1 MAVPRVVGAACSRTD
16 VGNGEENA
24 RYKLT
29 LFGLMRCPGV
39 GACADPVSLAAAYV
53 CSQQTQDIRFSPAW
67 RLRRA
72 EVEVLATEADRKIR
86 IAKKLPTLAD
96 TTTFRCL
103 EGKGF
108 TWCHILVSQAL
119 YHGHNKHV
127 CVGTQNFQKLV
138 VCISAYLA
146 PVADTFAAEQLHLAE
161 FVAHRTRDM
170 VFRLDMHTEARNTAI
185 QIAKDKTTASVEDDT
200 ASVRSDDQQIMV
212 EIENVGGEPDAV
224 EDDRVG
230 EANVERPMAGGIE
243 LMTLLPQDCYD
254 PDAVR
259 AHLLHV
265 SELES
270 AKQRGT
276 RTSDAVR
283 FMLEVEKALNTKV
296 ALCHEHFPVED
307 SGGWMPQASV
317 ELLLSAQQQR
327 VEFYRKMDSADDAAE
342 EATVAVAHAEEE
354 AVVRLVAADLRLR
367 GPAAVAKVLADRATL
382 NRDQLGFVAIVA
394 KILQDAFE
402 SLPPSGDGMLAKDR
416 VLLRCLLV
424 GGGGCGK
431 TRIINMVLRP
441 LFEAVFGDGSMQA
454 LAPSN
459 KAARQIHG
467 RTMHSAN
474 KLRKD
479 SSLRTVHLRV
489 SAETRK
495 ALECNTV
502 PLAAIVIDE
511 FSQCIGQML
520 HADALRK
527 SYGRQRALGLE
538 LHRYAELDESWGRM
552 PVVVISGDELQLP
565 PVPFSH
571 SLLASVDGT
580 SDEHKAGVHLF
591 GQFRYVY
598 RLQTAMRFQDP
609 VLECIL
615 RKMRTPGGALL
626 TQSEWQALVNTNISG
641 SGDSA
646 RLSGTEH
653 FFQACYTWSV
663 VSMAYTIRSFES
675 AKAAGKTLYATRAVD
690 MIQNLQAD
698 KAAAIARAVVAH
710 PNMNETGR
718 LPHYGLYHVGMEVR
732 FTQTV
737 AAPHVV
743 VDTIGIIRGFAFAS
757 EDRSRTDLHASFV
770 VLRRFPEAIYVELQ
784 DVPQKFLPDEA
795 CLEHTPHMDAE
806 CAACLRMRGVFLVRP
821 FTNQQGWSLKVTI
834 PGSLA
839 TGTEEEISVK
849 IRRTQIPLVTV
860 KASTLHVLQGT
871 TTDPGLIF
879 HWRFPRRLQADMR
892 WLAAY
897 VALSRVRSL
906 DRLRSVGLDNKN
918 RAILEQGPPNTLPA
932 AARHG
937 RFVVQVKFQKVEEY
951 TYTRQGAPT
960 KGKRLHVLFASAEEG
975 AYVSGR
981 MVMWQQ
987 KSGELEAAAARFQV
1001 GLHFEMK
1008 SVVFLQKEVAEYIH
1022 TPLKVVLDLRQTH
1035 FDSVLQGQFPNFCLG
1050 PPTRLKD
1057 ILELTDGRQRFD
1069 ITSLVRL
1076 RGDPR
1081 TVTTRQGQR
1090 VAQDVVLRDESCVQ
1104 DGHRAEITTSIFA
1117 ESQAKLEEFI
1127 ALVNLEKPLTFFGFD
1142 VQVRGAEIKVT
1153 PSFQDFRCEVAV
1165 SVRAAAQDERQN
1177 EIWKEAGQTLTH
1189 EWQPSV
1195 STDYTSKEGFLSFCA
1210 LLDAYSQQD
1219 AAALHGKLFQLNNI
1233 HVPYPPEHHTVERR
1247 VFWSTR
1253 IRDCSGSLEVAIRQK
1268 AACQLAKID
1277 TADHEN
1283 AVMEFNS
1290 QHGGDLLSWPLLA
1303 SVKILVTLRGD
1314 NDSGATQATDS
1325 VSTTSSSKRMRF
1337 LVVEASEQD
1346 LQATPTKAVLAVVHA
1361 LSHVPCSGDAFAA
1374 ALLSQLT
1381 KNSFGVFQVQ
1391 PEVVVAHLET
1401 GALERHAKRRRV
1413 TCAKALVML
1422 LSKERTQQ
1430 EALGSDS
1437 YGIRLVTKNVRDAL
1451 APDAGPVTVVA
1462 YCQRHAL
1469 KDFILDPPRT
1479 GTKTQYALALISD
1492 LSTTSSETTYVVE
1505 QLQLLQ
1511 EGDAEA
1517 AMICLRRLEQLTAL
1531 IASRQQTSDPLPA
1544 WTDTLAE
1551 SASRIACPR
1560 ISAYPAGDTWE
1571 SPVKASQEV
1580 PFTAADTPGTG

>member
-1 MAVPRVVGAACSRTD
+1 
-16 VGNGEENA
+16 
-24 RYKLT
+24 
-29 LFGLMRCPGV
+29 
-39 GACADPVSLAAAYV
+39 
-53 CSQQTQDIRFSPAW
+53 
-67 RLRRA
+67 
-72 EVEVLATEADRKIR
+72 
-86 IAKKLPTLAD
+86 
-96 TTTFRCL
+96 
-103 EGKGF
+103 
-108 TWCHILVSQAL
+108 
-119 YHGHNKHV
+119 
-127 CVGTQNFQKLV
+127 
-138 VCISAYLA
+138 
-146 PVADTFAAEQLHLAE
+146 
-161 FVAHRTRDM
+161 
-170 VFRLDMHTEARNTAI
+170 
-185 QIAKDKTTASVEDDT
+185 
-200 ASVRSDDQQIMV
+200 
-212 EIENVGGEPDAV
+212 
-224 EDDRVG
+224 
-230 EANVERPMAGGIE
+230 
-243 LMTLLPQDCYD
+243 
-254 PDAVR
+254 
-259 AHLLHV
+259 
-265 SELES
+265 
-270 AKQRGT
+270 
-276 RTSDAVR
+276 
-283 FMLEVEKALNTKV
+283 
-296 ALCHEHFPVED
+296 
-307 SGGWMPQASV
+307 
-317 ELLLSAQQQR
+317 
-327 VEFYRKMDSADDAAE
+327 
-342 EATVAVAHAEEE
+342 
-354 AVVRLVAADLRLR
+354 
-367 GPAAVAKVLADRATL
+367 
-382 NRDQLGFVAIVA
+382 
-394 KILQDAFE
+394 
-402 SLPPSGDGMLAKDR
+402 
-416 VLLRCLLV
+416 
-424 GGGGCGK
+424 
-431 TRIINMVLRP
+431 MVLRP

-454 LAPSN
+454 QAPSN

-906 DRLRSVGLDNKN
+906 DRLRSVGLDNKI

-932 AARHG
+932 
-937 RFVVQVKFQKVEEY
+937 RF
-951 TYTRQGAPT
+951 
-960 KGKRLHVLFASAEEG
+960 HVLFSD
-975 AYVSGR
+975 
-981 MVMWQQ
+981 
-987 KSGELEAAAARFQV
+987 
-1001 GLHFEMK
+1001 
-1008 SVVFLQKEVAEYIH
+1008 KE
-1022 TPLKVVLDLRQTH
+1022 
-1035 FDSVLQGQFPNFCLG
+1035 
-1050 PPTRLKD
+1050 
-1057 ILELTDGRQRFD
+1057 
-1069 ITSLVRL
+1069 
-1076 RGDPR
+1076 
-1081 TVTTRQGQR
+1081 
-1090 VAQDVVLRDESCVQ
+1090 
-1104 DGHRAEITTSIFA
+1104 
-1117 ESQAKLEEFI
+1117 
-1127 ALVNLEKPLTFFGFD
+1127 
-1142 VQVRGAEIKVT
+1142 
-1153 PSFQDFRCEVAV
+1153 
-1165 SVRAAAQDERQN
+1165 
-1177 EIWKEAGQTLTH
+1177 
-1189 EWQPSV
+1189 
-1195 STDYTSKEGFLSFCA
+1195 
-1210 LLDAYSQQD
+1210 
-1219 AAALHGKLFQLNNI
+1219 
-1233 HVPYPPEHHTVERR
+1233 
-1247 VFWSTR
+1247 
-1253 IRDCSGSLEVAIRQK
+1253 
-1268 AACQLAKID
+1268 
-1277 TADHEN
+1277 
-1283 AVMEFNS
+1283 
-1290 QHGGDLLSWPLLA
+1290 
-1303 SVKILVTLRGD
+1303 
-1314 NDSGATQATDS
+1314 
-1325 VSTTSSSKRMRF
+1325 
-1337 LVVEASEQD
+1337 
-1346 LQATPTKAVLAVVHA
+1346 
-1361 LSHVPCSGDAFAA
+1361 
-1374 ALLSQLT
+1374 
-1381 KNSFGVFQVQ
+1381 
-1391 PEVVVAHLET
+1391 
-1401 GALERHAKRRRV
+1401 
-1413 TCAKALVML
+1413 
-1422 LSKERTQQ
+1422 
-1430 EALGSDS
+1430 
-1437 YGIRLVTKNVRDAL
+1437 
-1451 APDAGPVTVVA
+1451 
-1462 YCQRHAL
+1462 
-1469 KDFILDPPRT
+1469 
-1479 GTKTQYALALISD
+1479 
-1492 LSTTSSETTYVVE
+1492 SETQTFAKE
-1505 QLQLLQ
+1505 
-1511 EGDAEA
+1511 
-1517 AMICLRRLEQLTAL
+1517 CLRLLR
-1531 IASRQQTSDPLPA
+1531 
-1544 WTDTLAE
+1544 W
-1551 SASRIACPR
+1551 
-1560 ISAYPAGDTWE
+1560 
-1571 SPVKASQEV
+1571 
-1580 PFTAADTPGTG
+1580 

>member
-1 MAVPRVVGAACSRTD
+1 MTVKV
-16 VGNGEENA
+16 E
-24 RYKLT
+24 K
-29 LFGLMRCPGV
+29 PG
-39 GACADPVSLAAAYV
+39 
-53 CSQQTQDIRFSPAW
+53 
-67 RLRRA
+67 
-72 EVEVLATEADRKIR
+72 
-86 IAKKLPTLAD
+86 
-96 TTTFRCL
+96 
-103 EGKGF
+103 
-108 TWCHILVSQAL
+108 
-119 YHGHNKHV
+119 
-127 CVGTQNFQKLV
+127 
-138 VCISAYLA
+138 
-146 PVADTFAAEQLHLAE
+146 
-161 FVAHRTRDM
+161 
-170 VFRLDMHTEARNTAI
+170 
-185 QIAKDKTTASVEDDT
+185 
-200 ASVRSDDQQIMV
+200 
-212 EIENVGGEPDAV
+212 GGE
-224 EDDRVG
+224 DR
-230 EANVERPMAGGIE
+230 RRSP
-243 LMTLLPQDCYD
+243 L
-254 PDAVR
+254 
-259 AHLLHV
+259 
-265 SELES
+265 SEL
-270 AKQRGT
+270 Q
-276 RTSDAVR
+276 
-283 FMLEVEKALNTKV
+283 
-296 ALCHEHFPVED
+296 
-307 SGGWMPQASV
+307 
-317 ELLLSAQQQR
+317 
-327 VEFYRKMDSADDAAE
+327 
-342 EATVAVAHAEEE
+342 
-354 AVVRLVAADLRLR
+354 
-367 GPAAVAKVLADRATL
+367 
-382 NRDQLGFVAIVA
+382 
-394 KILQDAFE
+394 
-402 SLPPSGDGMLAKDR
+402 
-416 VLLRCLLV
+416 
-424 GGGGCGK
+424 
-431 TRIINMVLRP
+431 
-441 LFEAVFGDGSMQA
+441 
-454 LAPSN
+454 
-459 KAARQIHG
+459 
-467 RTMHSAN
+467 
-474 KLRKD
+474 
-479 SSLRTVHLRV
+479 
-489 SAETRK
+489 
-495 ALECNTV
+495 
-502 PLAAIVIDE
+502 
-511 FSQCIGQML
+511 
-520 HADALRK
+520 
-527 SYGRQRALGLE
+527 
-538 LHRYAELDESWGRM
+538 
-552 PVVVISGDELQLP
+552 
-565 PVPFSH
+565 
-571 SLLASVDGT
+571 
-580 SDEHKAGVHLF
+580 
-591 GQFRYVY
+591 
-598 RLQTAMRFQDP
+598 
-609 VLECIL
+609 
-615 RKMRTPGGALL
+615 
-626 TQSEWQALVNTNISG
+626 
-641 SGDSA
+641 
-646 RLSGTEH
+646 
-653 FFQACYTWSV
+653 
-663 VSMAYTIRSFES
+663 
-675 AKAAGKTLYATRAVD
+675 
-690 MIQNLQAD
+690 
-698 KAAAIARAVVAH
+698 
-710 PNMNETGR
+710 
-718 LPHYGLYHVGMEVR
+718 
-732 FTQTV
+732 
-737 AAPHVV
+737 
-743 VDTIGIIRGFAFAS
+743 
-757 EDRSRTDLHASFV
+757 
-770 VLRRFPEAIYVELQ
+770 
-784 DVPQKFLPDEA
+784 
-795 CLEHTPHMDAE
+795 
-806 CAACLRMRGVFLVRP
+806 
-821 FTNQQGWSLKVTI
+821 
-834 PGSLA
+834 
-839 TGTEEEISVK
+839 
-849 IRRTQIPLVTV
+849 
-860 KASTLHVLQGT
+860 
-871 TTDPGLIF
+871 
-879 HWRFPRRLQADMR
+879 
-892 WLAAY
+892 
-897 VALSRVRSL
+897 
-906 DRLRSVGLDNKN
+906 
-918 RAILEQGPPNTLPA
+918 A

-1057 ILELTDGRQRFD
+1057 ILELTDDRQRFD

-1090 VAQDVVLRDESCVQ
+1090 VAQDIVLRDESCVQ

-1531 IASRQQTSDPLPA
+1531 IASRQQTSDPLLA